1 MDREIDEKHELSVQ
15 SEGRRFVKR
24 DPDQNYSPGMTSFE
38 RSSEELIKNL
48 KGDNDKED
56 LGKDISHDSERQPES
71 TG

>member
-1 MDREIDEKHELSVQ
+1 MDREIDVQ
-15 SEGRRFVKR
+15 SEGRRFVKK

-48 KGDNDKED
+48 KGDNDEED
-56 LGKDISHDSERQPES
+56 LGKDTSHDSERQPES

>member
-1 MDREIDEKHELSVQ
+1 MDREIDVQ
-15 SEGRRFVKR
+15 SEGRRFVKK
-24 DPDQNYSPGMTSFE
+24 DPDQNHSPGMTSFE